1 MYVSY
6 CKEEAGQMVGVVVGV
21 SFGLS
26 HYRLMA
32 TAMTSSPV
40 AGDTGGVKQMSLGKN
55 SVGIDNNM
63 FQISQAAMRLKTFSQ
78 QEKAALATSPVDH
91 SKIVVTLEGNSQEA
105 YERGEA
111 HEEHEEVQEEEASQ
125 GCRGRKRSRASED
138 EFRGGGK
145 RSREPDSPFTPAEM
159 QDLE

>member
-40 AGDTGGVKQMSLGKN
+40 AG
-55 SVGIDNNM
+55 
-63 FQISQAAMRLKTFSQ
+63 
-78 QEKAALATSPVDH
+78 KADYV
-91 SKIVVTLEGNSQEA
+91 
-105 YERGEA
+105 
-111 HEEHEEVQEEEASQ
+111 
-125 GCRGRKRSRASED
+125 C
-138 EFRGGGK
+138 
-145 RSREPDSPFTPAEM
+145 
-159 QDLE
+159 

>member
-1 MYVSY
+1 MWPDVSVPHTQQINCRGY
-6 CKEEAGQMVGVVVGV
+6 WRSEANVVN
-21 SFGLS
+21 
-26 HYRLMA
+26 A
-32 TAMTSSPV
+32 TQLPLLLLEHVIRRYSKDGHVISLC
-40 AGDTGGVKQMSLGKN
+40 TGSGSDLIAAARLGKN

-125 GCRGRKRSRASED
+125 VSHCV
-138 EFRGGGK
+138 
-145 RSREPDSPFTPAEM
+145 SPCVSM
-159 QDLE
+159 HLRLVSKS